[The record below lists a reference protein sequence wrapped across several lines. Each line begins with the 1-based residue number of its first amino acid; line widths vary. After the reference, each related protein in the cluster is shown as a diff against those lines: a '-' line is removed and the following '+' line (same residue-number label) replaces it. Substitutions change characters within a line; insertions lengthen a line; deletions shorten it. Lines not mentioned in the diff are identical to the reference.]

1 MKTLILLHGKKRSGK
16 DQFAKYLKKYDN
28 RVRSVALAAPIKQI
42 LATTFNIP
50 LGHLEDYKD
59 GGFALLHGLP
69 TDGDIDGG
77 DYQMQTYREILQR
90 FGTEAMQET
99 FGVDVWIRQATKA
112 IDKWFKHT
120 DIVVVTD
127 VRFDIELHMLS
138 TYYHNGWDAEVP
150 HGTASDDV
158 RVIKVILTRD
168 FLHLLEGD
176 KHISE
181 AGLDLRL
188 FDVMIENN
196 GSLEDLEDQA
206 TLLLNGLG
214 V

>member
-16 DQFAKYLKKYDN
+16 DQFTKFLKKYDKST
-28 RVRSVALAAPIKQI
+28 RAVALAAPIKQI

-69 TDGDIDGG
+69 IDGDIDGG
-77 DYQMQTYREILQR
+77 DYQMQTYREIIQR
-90 FGTEAMQET
+90 FGTEAMQT
-99 FGVDVWIRQATKA
+99 AFGVDVWIRQATKA
-112 IDKWFKHT
+112 IDQWFKST

-127 VRFDIELHMLS
+127 VRFDTELQMLS
-138 TYYHNGWDAEVP
+138 NYYHNGWDAEVP

-158 RVIKVILTRD
+158 RVVKVYIKRD
-168 FLHLLEGD
+168 TED
-176 KHISE
+176 ADTHISE

-188 FDVMIENN
+188 FDVMLDNN
-196 GSLEDLEDQA
+196 GGLEDLEDQA
-206 TLLLNGLG
+206 KTLLKGLN

>member
-16 DQFAKYLKKYDN
+16 DQFTKYLKKYDKS
-28 RVRSVALAAPIKQI
+28 VRSVALAAPIKQI

-50 LGHLEDYKD
+50 LGHLEDYKE
-59 GGFALLHGLP
+59 GNFALLHGLP

-77 DYQMQTYREILQR
+77 DYQMQTYREIIQR

-127 VRFDIELHMLS
+127 VRFDAELRMLS
-138 TYYHNGWDAEVP
+138 NYYHNGWDTEAP
-150 HGTASDDV
+150 HGTASDTV
-158 RVIKVILTRD
+158 RVIKVYIKRD
-168 FLHLLEGD
+168 TEQEDG
-176 KHISE
+176 HISE
-181 AGLDLRL
+181 QGLDLRL
-188 FDVMIENN
+188 FDMFIDNN

-206 TLLLNGLG
+206 TLLLKGLN